1 MDSLSIGDLVEE
13 AIGSKD
19 TRGFV
24 REVKN
29 RFKNHIQLLAELE
42 ELQKKWVGINWLMT
56 AT

>member
-42 ELQKKWVGINWLMT
+42 ELQKK
-56 AT
+56 